1 MKPMKYRQML
11 LMNLLVIFGVSIIC
25 GCSGLGAKKIERPQ
39 VPPDFPFPVVW
50 LQPKEKTVRINEL
63 TQRELWGLVM
73 VKKWN
78 EGDRDFIGTSMDMDT
93 GKVYLN
99 YPNVVYVKWEDTQL
113 PDGTITKYVSE
124 ISGSD
129 NTIRD
134 QVKAGILP
142 PGVLVLDMEDMDASG
157 IDPYEYLS
165 D

>member
-1 MKPMKYRQML
+1 MKSTKHRQVLRMHL
-11 LMNLLVIFGVSIIC
+11 LAIFGLSIIC
-25 GCSGLGAKKIERPQ
+25 GCSVLGSKKIQRPQ

-50 LQPKEKTVRINEL
+50 LQPKEKAVRINEL
-63 TQRELWGLVM
+63 TQRELWGLVI

-78 EGDRDFIGTSMDMDT
+78 EGDRDFVGTSMDMDT
-93 GKVYLN
+93 GKVYLY

-113 PDGTITKYVSE
+113 PDGTRTKYVSE
-124 ISGSD
+124 ISGAD

-134 QVKAGILP
+134 QVSDGILP
-142 PGVLVLDMEDMDASG
+142 PGVLVLDMEDMDSSG

>member
-1 MKPMKYRQML
+1 MEFTKDRQVL
-11 LMNLLVIFGVSIIC
+11 LTHLLAIFGLSIIC
-25 GCSGLGAKKIERPQ
+25 GCSVLGPKNIERPQ

-50 LQPKEKTVRINEL
+50 LRPNEKTVSIKKL

-78 EGDRDFIGTSMDMDT
+78 EGDRDFVGTTVDMDT
-93 GKVYLN
+93 GKVYLY

-113 PDGTITKYVSE
+113 PDGTLTKYVSE
-124 ISGSD
+124 ISGADS
-129 NTIRD
+129 TITD
-134 QVKAGILP
+134 QVSNGILP
-142 PGVLVLDMEDMDASG
+142 PGVLILDMDSSG

>member
-1 MKPMKYRQML
+1 MESTKYRQVLRIHL
-11 LMNLLVIFGVSIIC
+11 LAIFGVSIIC

-39 VPPDFPFPVVW
+39 VPSDFPFPVVW
-50 LQPKEKTVRINEL
+50 LQPKAKAVRINEL

-78 EGDRDFIGTSMDMDT
+78 EGDRDFVGTSMDMDT

-99 YPNVVYVKWEDTQL
+99 YPNVVYVKSEDTQL

-124 ISGSD
+124 ISGAD
-129 NTIRD
+129 DTIRD
-134 QVKAGILP
+134 QVRAGILP

-157 IDPYEYLS
+157 IDPYEYLL

>member
-1 MKPMKYRQML
+1 MKLMKYRQAL
-11 LMNLLVIFGVSIIC
+11 LMNLLAIFGFSIIC

-39 VPPDFPFPVVW
+39 VPSDFPFPVVW
-50 LQPKEKTVRINEL
+50 LQPKKKAVRINEL

-78 EGDRDFIGTSMDMDT
+78 EGDRFIGTGMDMDT

-124 ISGSD
+124 ISGADS
-129 NTIRD
+129 TIRD
-134 QVKAGILP
+134 QVSEGILP
-142 PGVLVLDMEDMDASG
+142 PGVLVLDMKDMDASG

>member
-1 MKPMKYRQML
+1 MKLMKYRQAL
-11 LMNLLVIFGVSIIC
+11 LMNLLAIFGFSIIC
-25 GCSGLGAKKIERPQ
+25 GCSGLRAKKIERPQ

-50 LQPKEKTVRINEL
+50 LQPKKQTVRINKL

-73 VKKWN
+73 VKKWK
-78 EGDRDFIGTSMDMDT
+78 EGNRFVGTSMDMNT

-124 ISGSD
+124 ISGADS
-129 NTIRD
+129 TIRD
-134 QVKAGILP
+134 QVSEGILP
-142 PGVLVLDMEDMDASG
+142 PGVLVLDMKDMDAAG
-157 IDPYEYLS
+157 IDPYEYLL